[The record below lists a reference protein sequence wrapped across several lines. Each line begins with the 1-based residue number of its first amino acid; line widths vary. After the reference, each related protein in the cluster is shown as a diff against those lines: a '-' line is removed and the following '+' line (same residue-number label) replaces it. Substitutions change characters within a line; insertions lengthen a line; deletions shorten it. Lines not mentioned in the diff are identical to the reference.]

1 MKAAVIDMGSNS
13 MRLAIAE
20 SDPYAMATPVYR
32 ATNITG
38 LSQGADAD
46 GRLSREAIDRT
57 LAVLEDYAA
66 IIKEHDVAMVR
77 IAATAAMRRAPNAE
91 AVLDQVEAVLGV
103 RPKIIS
109 GEMEASLTFIGV
121 LSDPFISQLG
131 VEFQVFD
138 IGGGSTEVILGFNR
152 PRIIK
157 SLPLGCVRLR
167 DQFLLTD
174 PPTESE
180 LAGARNHVMSLLQA
194 ELEPGKGDQT
204 LGLAVAGTATTLV
217 AIELGLEPYD
227 PNQTHRF
234 QLTKA
239 MVNERLAQL
248 ASLPL
253 VERQKVVGLQPE
265 RADTIISGA
274 IILSSLMDY
283 FEHDS
288 VTVSERDLL
297 DGLALT
303 AVADYNKRAAE
314 NSEQDENK

>member
-13 MRLAIAE
+13 MRLAIAK
-20 SDPYAMATPVYR
+20 SDPYAMATPVYKT
-32 ATNITG
+32 TNITR
-38 LSQGADAD
+38 LSQGADAE
-46 GRLSREAIDRT
+46 GRLSQEAIERT
-57 LAVLEDYAA
+57 LAVLEKYAA
-66 IIKEHDVAMVR
+66 IIKEHDVSMVR
-77 IAATAAMRRAPNAE
+77 IAATAAMRRAPNADT
-91 AVLDQVEAVLGV
+91 VLDQVEAVLGV

-121 LSDPFISQLG
+121 LSDPFISHLG

-138 IGGGSTEVILGFNR
+138 IGGGSTEIILGFNR

-167 DQFLLTD
+167 DQFLLSD

-180 LAGARNHVMSLLQA
+180 LALARDHVMSLLKA
-194 ELEPGKGDQT
+194 ELEAGKGEQT
-204 LGLAVAGTATTLV
+204 MGLAVAGTATTLV

-234 QLTKA
+234 QLTKT
-239 MVNERLAQL
+239 MVDERLEQL
-248 ASLPL
+248 ISLPL
-253 VERQKVVGLQPE
+253 AKRQKIVGLESE
-265 RADTIISGA
+265 RADTVVSGA

-283 FEHDS
+283 FEYES

-314 NSEQDENK
+314 NSEQNED